1 MVSNYSISYFD
12 FSLHVSS
19 IFLLSV
25 DWLFL
30 HIGTPDLQEL
40 LHLSALTTR
49 EEMPDS
55 CLSPKLNKNSP
66 RVRTRYLVLDLVSIP
81 GPINCESSSC
91 ST

>member
-55 CLSPKLNKNSP
+55 CLPKLNKNSP
-66 RVRTRYLVLDLVSIP
+66 RVRTHYLVLDLVSIP